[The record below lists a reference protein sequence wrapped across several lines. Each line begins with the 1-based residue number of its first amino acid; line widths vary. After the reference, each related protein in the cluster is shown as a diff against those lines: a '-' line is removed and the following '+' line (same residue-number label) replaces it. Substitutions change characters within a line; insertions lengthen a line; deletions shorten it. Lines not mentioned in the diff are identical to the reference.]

1 MLKKTPGARSRDKT
15 LPTKVTQRWG
25 VGYSGF
31 VSCLNKCVLLSH
43 DYILY
48 IVVCVVWL
56 LNTFAV
62 GGLTFDIQRVVCSSI
77 N

>member
-1 MLKKTPGARSRDKT
+1 
-15 LPTKVTQRWG
+15 
-25 VGYSGF
+25 
-31 VSCLNKCVLLSH
+31 
-43 DYILY
+43 
-48 IVVCVVWL
+48 L